1 MSERKPCPFC
11 GSNSLGYQT
20 STEDREGYPTNILCE
35 DCGCAGPWL
44 YLKKSELPKESFE
57 EIDGEYVQTLPQKAL
72 DLWNKRK

>member
-57 EIDGEYVQTLPQKAL
+57 LPKKAL
-72 DLWNKRK
+72 ELWNKRKE